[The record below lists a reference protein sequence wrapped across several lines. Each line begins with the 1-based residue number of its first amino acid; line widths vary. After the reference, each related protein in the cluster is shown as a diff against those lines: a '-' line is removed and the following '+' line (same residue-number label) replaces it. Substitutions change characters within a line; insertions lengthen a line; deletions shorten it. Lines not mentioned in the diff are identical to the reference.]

1 MPSHTSRFS
10 KILRAQEQV
19 NNPYLLC
26 WMVARRVRQ
35 LTEAASVRDVR
46 KAIDLALEEV
56 GAGQLTLLD
65 PAVADQGPKQRKPER
80 SSEAVTERAP
90 REAAEIET

>member
-1 MPSHTSRFS
+1 MPSPTSRFP

-35 LTEAASVRDVR
+35 LTEAASVRNLC
-46 KAIDLALEEV
+46 KAIDQALEEV

-65 PAVADQGPKQRKPER
+65 PAEQAQKRKKAER
-80 SSEAVTERAP
+80 SGEAVAEPTP
-90 REAAEIET
+90 RQAAEIET